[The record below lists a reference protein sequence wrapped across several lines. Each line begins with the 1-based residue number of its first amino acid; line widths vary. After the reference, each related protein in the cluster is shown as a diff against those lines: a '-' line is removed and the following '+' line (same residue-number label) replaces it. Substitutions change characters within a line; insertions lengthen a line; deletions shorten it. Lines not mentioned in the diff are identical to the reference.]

1 MLGLHHHS
9 PMYFTRNA
17 LLSWWCGARLS
28 LGNFSHRS
36 GSVGLLTL
44 IPGNLYFQTGLS
56 ASKKVM
62 KKKRFCFSPFSV
74 IFLLNGLELKVTGK
88 QDEILGK

>member
-9 PMYFTRNA
+9 PTYFTRNA
-17 LLSWWCGARLS
+17 LLSWLCGARLS

-56 ASKKVM
+56 VSKKVM
-62 KKKRFCFSPFSV
+62 KKKGFV
-74 IFLLNGLELKVTGK
+74 FLHFQLFFVLNGLELKVTRK